1 MRKKKV
7 ESDNAVFSIVS
18 RGNKVSSN
26 AVQPKWKCRAFLVRY
41 ILVPNNDVIR
51 KTLLPL
57 KGKQKTWSTP
67 KRMVNQE
74 YVGHSSR
81 GSSKPYGQ
89 WCDKMV
95 INLPA
100 FRQNQKMSGHLRIN
114 HSHVCT
120 LRFKDE
126 LSFAPFM
133 ATDEERKGKT
143 SGGYW
148 VESSIHIQPDIIW
161 IPSYT
166 KEGGGGLS

>member
-1 MRKKKV
+1 
-7 ESDNAVFSIVS
+7 
-18 RGNKVSSN
+18 
-26 AVQPKWKCRAFLVRY
+26 
-41 ILVPNNDVIR
+41 
-51 KTLLPL
+51 
-57 KGKQKTWSTP
+57 
-67 KRMVNQE
+67 MVNQE

-133 ATDEERKGKT
+133 ATDEGKLPT
-143 SGGYW
+143 
-148 VESSIHIQPDIIW
+148 IIYYCW
-161 IPSYT
+161 R
-166 KEGGGGLS
+166 ELM